1 MSTIY
6 GPASSIKPRIPI
18 PIPTSTASNT
28 DLITYLTELNAYII
42 KYNEILTQLNTTKN
56 KQIAAQRF
64 AILIEQMRVFLSTL
78 IGS

>member
-6 GPASSIKPRIPI
+6 GPASITPRIPI

-78 IGS
+78 IVS